1 MTSALN
7 LDPGEKIIL
16 EVRKHWF
23 VFLMPVMTLV
33 LGVALPII
41 FYFVWNSGFVPS
53 KIHFNLVGAK
63 LYFVLF
69 LYMIWTLGLWAIFF
83 VQWTNYYLDVWY
95 VTDKRIIDINQ
106 KGIFHREIS
115 NLRFDKIQDISVEV
129 KGIIATF
136 LNYGDIR
143 VQTAS
148 ENSKDF
154 FIHHASDPEG
164 AKKLIFSQHH
174 RVAEQHQQVRIVK
187 EENTETQSSKT
198 EI

>member
-1 MTSALN
+1 MTKALN

-23 VFLMPVMTLV
+23 VFLVPI
-33 LGVALPII
+33 VAL
-41 FYFVWNSGFVPS
+41 V
-53 KIHFNLVGAK
+53 VGAFLPLIIYAIWDSK
-63 LYFVLF
+63 LIPQF
-69 LYMIWTLGLWAIFF
+69 LHISLSGQNLSITILLYLMWILGLWMNFF
-83 VQWTNYYLDVWY
+83 LQWTNYYLDVWY

-148 ENSKDF
+148 ENSREF
-154 FIHHASDPEG
+154 FIHNASDPEK
-164 AKKLIFSQHH
+164 AKRLIFSQHH
-174 RVAEQHQQVRIVK
+174 RVAEKHQQVHIVK
-187 EENTETQSSKT
+187 GEETEQTKN
-198 EI
+198 